1 MAIDLQWC
9 VRCPLFTLY
18 HEIVIFIA
26 VGVSC
31 LARCPLCEPQCTVR
45 DILSGAEMYCV
56 ECPFYMIVKYPIG
69 HNLLQW
75 MYLGAQTAHF
85 VITRYTYCSWV
96 IKRVGCPLYR
106 VNHLIG
112 HTYCN
117 GCILACSV
125 PTLST
130 MLLRLPTYLTIS
142 WMIALSTLCFCT
154 GISRR
159 WSTMSQIAP
168 IKISRYTLWKFKTC
182 MILQVL
188 SISFDLSIEIGFTE

>member
-1 MAIDLQWC
+1 
-9 VRCPLFTLY
+9 
-18 HEIVIFIA
+18 
-26 VGVSC
+26 
-31 LARCPLCEPQCTVR
+31 
-45 DILSGAEMYCV
+45 MYCV

-106 VNHLIG
+106 VNHRIG

-142 WMIALSTLCFCT
+142 WMIALSTLCFCI

-168 IKISRYTLWKFKTC
+168 IKISRYTLWEFKTC